1 MKTIILMVLICLMV
15 IAIAFGEE
23 IKSITLP
30 DMKAELKEGEGLE
43 KVKVHCNTCHSLD
56 YIPMQPGFS
65 AQQWTGIVNKM
76 RKVFGAP
83 IGDIDAEMIVRYLSI
98 NYGR

>member
-1 MKTIILMVLICLMV
+1 MKLIILSILLVFSSFV
-15 IAIAFGEE
+15 VVSAEE
-23 IKSITLP
+23 MKIITLP
-30 DMKAELKEGEGLE
+30 DLKVELREGEGLD
-43 KVKVHCNTCHSLD
+43 KVKTLCNKCHSLD
-56 YIPMQPGFS
+56 YITMQPQFS

-83 IGDIDAEMIVRYLSI
+83 ISDTDAELIVRYLSI